1 MVKGDSSA
9 KDTKEQCH
17 QESSVLPCWE
27 DSCVHMYVCV
37 CMPVCVH
44 WWLCACVWLCV
55 RSSVCTRVA
64 ACAGWGTGWMS
75 ACALPRSGLS

>member
-44 WWLCACVWLCV
+44 WWLCACVWL
-55 RSSVCTRVA
+55 RVHA
-64 ACAGWGTGWMS
+64 RRCAHVWLRVQAG
-75 ACALPRSGLS
+75 ALDG